1 MKIFVVVAFYKL
13 EHWRNKVD
21 RACIERIR
29 AFQNPP
35 FLVGQI
41 MEMITVMIGKRKIS
55 DIASSKNM
63 AAAEQQKA
71 EPSKER
77 DNNKTEQESGGGKV
91 AATTKKAGANKMERL
106 DKVQWKAYQNMM
118 QDAGKFVDMM
128 HSVDWEDGLQA
139 EVAIGK

>member
-1 MKIFVVVAFYKL
+1 M

-41 MEMITVMIGKRKIS
+41 MEMITVMIGKRKVS
-55 DIASSKNM
+55 DM
-63 AAAEQQKA
+63 ATNKTTEQQKA
-71 EPSKER
+71 ETSKEH
-77 DNNKTEQESGGGKV
+77 DTTKDQEGGGNKV
-91 AATTKKAGANKMERL
+91 TKKAGANKMERL
-106 DKVQWKAYQNMM
+106 DKAQWKAYQNMM
-118 QDAGKFVDMM
+118 QDAGKFVEMM

-139 EVAIGK
+139 DVAIGK